1 MIPSS
6 QLSRGL
12 GIASLAMLLWSV
24 GIMYLSFGMVRAG
37 SVPLGME
44 LSSLGPFLNNQLC
57 AGYAL
62 NVIFLAVE
70 MYRLLRERTVLHPG
84 CVISPAVIYLDFFY
98 IDILGRMDT
107 LDSVWKALDRGT
119 VLILLEA
126 VPPAG
131 DHTFWIPT
139 GGIRRRS
146 GCRSLPLLTTHR
158 RSMPR

>member
-1 MIPSS
+1 MAGTLTMLGLVYRYFGKEEDVKMIPSS

-70 MYRLLRERTVLHPG
+70 MYRLLMERTY
-84 CVISPAVIYLDFFY
+84 C
-98 IDILGRMDT
+98 
-107 LDSVWKALDRGT
+107 
-119 VLILLEA
+119 
-126 VPPAG
+126 
-131 DHTFWIPT
+131 
-139 GGIRRRS
+139 IRDV
-146 GCRSLPLLTTHR
+146 
-158 RSMPR
+158 

>member
-70 MYRLLRERTVLHPG
+70 MYRLLMERTVLHPG

-126 VPPAG
+126 VS
-131 DHTFWIPT
+131 
-139 GGIRRRS
+139 GIVFLFIQSHRS
-146 GCRSLPLLTTHR
+146 RSHASDSPHQ
-158 RSMPR
+158 SP